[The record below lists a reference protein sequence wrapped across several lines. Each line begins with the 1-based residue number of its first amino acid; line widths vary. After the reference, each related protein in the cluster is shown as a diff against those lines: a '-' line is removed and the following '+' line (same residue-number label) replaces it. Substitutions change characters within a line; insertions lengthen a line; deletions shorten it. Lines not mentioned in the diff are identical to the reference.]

1 MKLQMADED
10 PGDQLNRAV
19 QARSTEVIGDKQA
32 FNNKKQRWKAL
43 SKNKVL
49 NISLRQR
56 IESTVRQ

>member
-32 FNNKKQRWKAL
+32 FNNKNNDGKLYPKQ
-43 SKNKVL
+43 SF
-49 NISLRQR
+49 
-56 IESTVRQ
+56 E